1 MSENLNKMVDAAQN
15 KQASAFKS
23 AFEDEVLNRISV
35 AMDNKRAQVASSLFD
50 TTDDQELG
58 PDDTAQEVES
68 NTDADV

>member
-1 MSENLNKMVDAAQN
+1 MVDAAQN

-58 PDDTAQEVES
+58 PDDTAQEVETD
-68 NTDADV
+68 TDADV

>member
-58 PDDTAQEVES
+58 PDDTAQEVETD
-68 NTDADV
+68 TDADV